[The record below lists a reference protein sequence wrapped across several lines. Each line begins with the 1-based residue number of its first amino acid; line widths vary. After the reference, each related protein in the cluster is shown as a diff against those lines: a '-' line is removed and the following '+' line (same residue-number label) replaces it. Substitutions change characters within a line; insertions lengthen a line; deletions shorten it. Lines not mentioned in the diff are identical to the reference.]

1 MKAAPHGRSDY
12 TERGKMATE
21 IDDLRVKI
29 TADASGVSKGTTTAK
44 KELSGF
50 AQSANSSFGAIS
62 TKAVAVGNIIAKV
75 FMKAFQAIAAQMGD
89 AIKRVDTLNN
99 FPRVMQNM
107 GISATTAQK
116 SINYLQDKLQGLPT
130 TLDQAANAV
139 QRFTASN
146 HNLEASTKMFE
157 GVNNML
163 LASGQ
168 SAEAMAAALEQLS
181 QAYAKGKPE
190 MQDWKTLLQTIPG
203 QLGQVAQAM
212 GYVDSSALYAA
223 FQSGKVNM
231 NDFMKTV
238 VRLNKEG
245 ANGFASFE
253 DQALGSTNGIQ
264 TSITNLKTAIT
275 RGLANIID
283 AIGQTN
289 IAHFFKGIAS
299 AVSTAANYVAAF
311 VRVVLTA
318 INALRAIFGQAP
330 LQFGNTKN
338 AAEDTA
344 SAVNSIGSAASN
356 AAGDIDDATG
366 SAKKLAKQLAGFD
379 EMNVLKEE
387 DSGSG
392 GGSGGAG
399 GANLAG
405 IDLGAL
411 DFGEITDPIQEAY
424 DKLMGL
430 FGNLDLSKWHKALR
444 NFQKGAV
451 KAFDIVK
458 SVGISAWD
466 NLFKPL
472 AKYVAENTLPDYL
485 NGIGEAMQ
493 RLDPSTWSR
502 GFDGFFSGLETT
514 VEGVLDIFTSV
525 SNAVSGFLA
534 VMGNI
539 TIPPVL
545 SALGVIFEQIGVF
558 LKGIGEGIQFMWEEE
573 LQPALD
579 RLNELMAPIIADIQ
593 RVAEGLANNTVLM
606 EALKNTGRVFGI
618 VVGGA
623 INAVAEALSLLG
635 AGIAIVIDFFLN
647 MADFA
652 VKAIEKIGEFLGWLI
667 AKIQIGFENA
677 GKVVEGIWNGIKDF
691 FGGLATTVGNIFK
704 GIWDG
709 IKTGAQNAWNG
720 IKSVFSTVASFFQ
733 TIFTNAWTAVKNVF
747 STGGKIFDGIKDGIV
762 NGFKTIVNA
771 IIRGINRVVSVP
783 FNAINGVLNGIRS
796 VQILDIKPFD
806 WIHTINVPQ
815 IPLLAKGGVVDGATI
830 AMIGEQGREAVVPLE
845 NNTGWIEQ
853 LAKDI
858 QEQGGTGEPIHVTI
872 NLGDETL
879 VDKVI
884 EGANDRSFLNNR
896 LVFNV

>member
-29 TADASGVSKGTTTAK
+29 TADASGVSKGTTAAK

-50 AQSANSSFGAIS
+50 AQSANGSLGAIS

-75 FMKAFQAIAAQMGD
+75 FMKAFQAITAQMGD

-212 GYVDSSALYAA
+212 GYADSSALYAA
-223 FQSGKVNM
+223 FQNGKVNM

-253 DQALGSTNGIQ
+253 DQALSSTNGIQ

-275 RGLANIID
+275 RGIANIVD
-283 AIGQTN
+283 AIGQSN
-289 IAHFFKGIAS
+289 IAQFFKGVAS
-299 AVSTAANYVAAF
+299 AISTATNYVAAF

-318 INALRAIFGQAP
+318 INAIRAIFGQSS
-330 LQFGNTKN
+330 LQFGKTS
-338 AAEDTA
+338 A
-344 SAVNSIGSAASN
+344 SADEAADSVAGVGAAASG
-356 AAGDIDDATG
+356 AASDINDATG
-366 SAKKLAKQLAGFD
+366 AAKKLAKQLAGFD

-458 SVGISAWD
+458 SAGISAWD

-677 GKVVEGIWNGIKDF
+677 GKVVEDIWNGIKDF
-691 FGGLATTVGNIFK
+691 FSGLATTVGNIFK

-771 IIRGINRVVSVP
+771 IIRGINKVVSVP

-796 VQILDIKPFD
+796 VQILDFKPFD

-845 NNTGWIEQ
+845 NNTGWIDK
-853 LAKDI
+853 LAQDLA
-858 QEQGGTGEPIHVTI
+858 EREASAEPIHITV

-896 LVFNV
+896 LVFNI

>member
-29 TADASGVSKGTTTAK
+29 TADASGVSKGTTAAK

-50 AQSANSSFGAIS
+50 AQSANGSLGAIS

-75 FMKAFQAIAAQMGD
+75 FMKAFQAITAQMGD

-212 GYVDSSALYAA
+212 GYADSSALYAA
-223 FQSGKVNM
+223 FQNGKVNM

-253 DQALGSTNGIQ
+253 DQALSSTNGIQ

-275 RGLANIID
+275 RGIANIVD
-283 AIGQTN
+283 AIGQSN
-289 IAHFFKGIAS
+289 IAQFFKGVAS
-299 AVSTAANYVAAF
+299 AISTATNYVAAF

-318 INALRAIFGQAP
+318 INAIRAIFGQSS
-330 LQFGNTKN
+330 LQFGKTS
-338 AAEDTA
+338 A
-344 SAVNSIGSAASN
+344 SANEAADSVAGVGAAASG
-356 AAGDIDDATG
+356 AASDINDATG
-366 SAKKLAKQLAGFD
+366 AAKKLAKQLAGFD

-387 DSGSG
+387 DSSSG

-458 SVGISAWD
+458 SAGISAWD

-514 VEGVLDIFTSV
+514 IEGVLDIFTSV

-539 TIPPVL
+539 VIPPAL
-545 SALGVIFEQIGVF
+545 SALGVIFEQIGTF

-593 RVAEGLANNTVLM
+593 RVAEGLANNKTLM
-606 EALKNTGRVFGI
+606 EALKNTGQVFGI
-618 VVGGA
+618 VVGAA

-677 GKVVEGIWNGIKDF
+677 GKVVEDIWNGIKDF
-691 FGGLATTVGNIFK
+691 FSGLATTVGNIFK

-771 IIRGINRVVSVP
+771 IIRGINKVVSVP

-796 VQILDIKPFD
+796 VQILDFKPFD

-845 NNTGWIEQ
+845 NNTGWIDK
-853 LAKDI
+853 LAQDLA
-858 QEQGGTGEPIHVTI
+858 EREASAEPIHITV

-896 LVFNV
+896 LVFNI

>member
-1 MKAAPHGRSDY
+1 
-12 TERGKMATE
+12 MATE

-50 AQSANSSFGAIS
+50 AQSANSSLGAIS

-75 FMKAFQAIAAQMGD
+75 FMKAFQAITAQMGD

-168 SAEAMAAALEQLS
+168 SAEAMASALEQLS

-212 GYVDSSALYAA
+212 GYADSSALYAA
-223 FQSGKVNM
+223 FQDGKVNM

-238 VRLNKEG
+238 VKLNKEG

-275 RGLANIID
+275 RGMANIID

-318 INALRAIFGQAP
+318 INAIRAIFGQAP

-424 DKLMGL
+424 DKLMSL

-458 SVGISAWD
+458 SAGISAWD

-472 AKYVAENTLPDYL
+472 AKYVAENTLPDFL

-493 RLDPSTWSR
+493 RLDPSTWNS
-502 GFDGFFSGLETT
+502 GFDGFFRGLETT
-514 VEGVLDIFTSV
+514 AEGILDILTSV
-525 SNAVSGFLA
+525 SNAVSGFLT

-539 TIPPVL
+539 IIPPAL
-545 SALGVIFEQIGVF
+545 SALGIIFEQIGVF
-558 LKGIGEGIQFMWEEE
+558 LKGIGEGVQFMWEEE

-593 RVAEGLANNTVLM
+593 RVAEGLSKNTALM
-606 EALKNTGRVFGI
+606 EALKNTGQVFGI
-618 VVGGA
+618 VVGAA

-635 AGIAIVIDFFLN
+635 AGITIIIDFFIN

-652 VKAIEKIGEFLGWLI
+652 VKAIERIGEFLGWLI

-677 GKVVEGIWNGIKDF
+677 GKVVEDIWNGIKDF
-691 FGGLATTVGNIFK
+691 FSGLATTVGNIFK

-858 QEQGGTGEPIHVTI
+858 QEQGGAGEPIHVTI

>member
-29 TADASGVSKGTTTAK
+29 TADASGVSKGTTAAK

-50 AQSANSSFGAIS
+50 AQSANGSFGTIS

-75 FMKAFQAIAAQMGD
+75 FMKAFQAITAQMGD

-212 GYVDSSALYAA
+212 GYADSSALYAA
-223 FQSGKVNM
+223 FQNGKVNM

-245 ANGFASFE
+245 ENGFASFE
-253 DQALGSTNGIQ
+253 DQALSSTNGIQ

-275 RGLANIID
+275 RGIANIVD
-283 AIGQTN
+283 AIGQSN
-289 IAHFFKGIAS
+289 IAQFFKGVAS
-299 AVSTAANYVAAF
+299 AISTATNYVAAF

-318 INALRAIFGQAP
+318 INAIRAIFGQSS
-330 LQFGNTKN
+330 LQFGKTSTSASE
-338 AAEDTA
+338 AADSVA
-344 SAVNSIGSAASN
+344 GVGAAASD

-379 EMNVLKEE
+379 EMNVLKEQ

-392 GGSGGAG
+392 GGSSGAG

-458 SVGISAWD
+458 SAGISAWD

-514 VEGVLDIFTSV
+514 IEGVLDIFTPV

-539 TIPPVL
+539 VIPPAL
-545 SALGVIFEQIGVF
+545 SALGVIFEQIGTF

-593 RVAEGLANNTVLM
+593 RVAEGLANNKTLM
-606 EALKNTGRVFGI
+606 EALKNTGQVFGI
-618 VVGGA
+618 VVGAA

-635 AGIAIVIDFFLN
+635 AGITIVIDFFLN

-677 GKVVEGIWNGIKDF
+677 GKVVEDIWNGIKDF
-691 FGGLATTVGNIFK
+691 FSGLATTVGNIFK

-771 IIRGINRVVSVP
+771 IIRGINKVVSVP

-815 IPLLAKGGVVDGATI
+815 IPLLAKGGIVDGATI

-845 NNTGWIEQ
+845 NNTGWIDK
-853 LAKDI
+853 LAQDLA
-858 QEQGGTGEPIHVTI
+858 QREASGEPIHITV

-896 LVFNV
+896 LVFNI

>member
-1 MKAAPHGRSDY
+1 
-12 TERGKMATE
+12 MATE

-29 TADASGVSKGTTTAK
+29 TADASGVSKGTSTAK

-50 AQSANSSFGAIS
+50 ASSANSSFGAIS

-75 FMKAFQAIAAQMGD
+75 FVKAFQAITAQMGD

-107 GISATTAQK
+107 GISASTAQK

-157 GVNNML
+157 SVNNML

-168 SAEAMAAALEQLS
+168 SAEAMASALEQLS

-212 GYVDSSALYAA
+212 GYADSSALYAA
-223 FQSGKVNM
+223 FQNGKVNM

-238 VRLNKEG
+238 VKLNKEG

-253 DQALGSTNGIQ
+253 DQALSSTNGIQ

-275 RGLANIID
+275 RGIANIVD
-283 AIGQTN
+283 AIGQSN
-289 IAHFFKGIAS
+289 IAQFFKGIAS
-299 AVSTAANYVAAF
+299 AISTAANYVAAF

-318 INALRAIFGQAP
+318 INAIRALFGQSS
-330 LQFGNTKN
+330 LQFGKTS
-338 AAEDTA
+338 A
-344 SAVNSIGSAASN
+344 SASEAADSVASVGAAASD
-356 AAGDIDDATG
+356 AAGDINDATG
-366 SAKKLAKQLAGFD
+366 AAKKLAKQLAGFD
-379 EMNVLKEE
+379 EMNVLKEQ

-392 GGSGGAG
+392 GGSGGGAS

-405 IDLGAL
+405 LDLGAL

-430 FGNLDLSKWHKALR
+430 FGDLDLSKWHKALR

-458 SVGISAWD
+458 SAGVSAWD
-466 NLFKPL
+466 NMFKPL
-472 AKYVAENTLPDYL
+472 AKYVAENTLPDFI
-485 NGIGEAMQ
+485 NGIGDAMQ
-493 RLDPSTWSR
+493 RLDPSTWGK
-502 GFDGFFSGLETT
+502 GFGSFFSGLETT
-514 VEGVLDIFTSV
+514 AEGILDILTSI
-525 SNAVSGFLA
+525 SDAVSGFLT

-539 TIPPVL
+539 IIPPAL
-545 SALGVIFEQIGVF
+545 SALGTIFEQIGTF

-593 RVAEGLANNTVLM
+593 RVADGLSQNTALM

-618 VVGGA
+618 VVGA
-623 INAVAEALSLLG
+623 AVSAVAEGFSLLG
-635 AGIAIVIDFFLN
+635 AAIGIVIDFFLN
-647 MADFA
+647 LADFA
-652 VKAIEKIGEFLGWLI
+652 VNAIEKIGEFLGWLI
-667 AKIQIGFENA
+667 AKIEIGFKNA
-677 GKVVEGIWNGIKDF
+677 GKTIEDIWNGIKDF
-691 FGGLATTVGNIFK
+691 FGGIATAVGNTFK

-709 IKTGAQNAWNG
+709 IKTGAKNAWEG
-720 IKSVFSTVASFFQ
+720 IKSAFSTVANFFK

-762 NGFKTIVNA
+762 TAFKTIVNA
-771 IIRGINRVVSVP
+771 IIKGINKVVSIP

-796 VQILDIKPFD
+796 IDILGVKPFT
-806 WIHTINVPQ
+806 WIGTINVPQ
-815 IPLLAKGGVVDGATI
+815 IPLLAKGGIVDGATI

-845 NNTGWIEQ
+845 NNTGWIDK
-853 LAKDI
+853 LAQDLA
-858 QEQGGTGEPIHVTI
+858 EREAAGEPIHVTI

-896 LVFNV
+896 LVFNI

>member
-466 NLFKPL
+466 NLFHPL

>member
-1 MKAAPHGRSDY
+1 
-12 TERGKMATE
+12 MATE

-29 TADASGVSKGTTTAK
+29 TADASGVSKGTTAAK

-50 AQSANSSFGAIS
+50 AQSANGSLGAIS

-75 FMKAFQAIAAQMGD
+75 FMKAFQAITAQMGD

-212 GYVDSSALYAA
+212 GYADSSALYAA
-223 FQSGKVNM
+223 FQNGKVNM

-253 DQALGSTNGIQ
+253 DQALSSTNGIQ

-275 RGLANIID
+275 RGIANIVD
-283 AIGQTN
+283 AIGQSN
-289 IAHFFKGIAS
+289 IAQFFKGVAS
-299 AVSTAANYVAAF
+299 AISTATNYVAAF

-318 INALRAIFGQAP
+318 INAIRAIFGQSS
-330 LQFGNTKN
+330 LQFGKTSTSANE
-338 AAEDTA
+338 AADSVA
-344 SAVNSIGSAASN
+344 GVGAAASD
-356 AAGDIDDATG
+356 AASDINDATG
-366 SAKKLAKQLAGFD
+366 AAKKLAKQLAGFD

-387 DSGSG
+387 DSSSG

-458 SVGISAWD
+458 SAGISAWD

-534 VMGNI
+534 VMSNI

-677 GKVVEGIWNGIKDF
+677 GKVVEDIWNGIKDF
-691 FGGLATTVGNIFK
+691 FSGLATTVGNIFK

-771 IIRGINRVVSVP
+771 IIRGINKVVSVP

-796 VQILDIKPFD
+796 VQILDFKPFD

-845 NNTGWIEQ
+845 NNTGWIDK
-853 LAKDI
+853 LAQDLA
-858 QEQGGTGEPIHVTI
+858 EREASAEPIHITV

-896 LVFNV
+896 LVFNI

>member
-1 MKAAPHGRSDY
+1 
-12 TERGKMATE
+12 MATE

-29 TADASGVSKGTTTAK
+29 TADASGVSKGTTAAK

-50 AQSANSSFGAIS
+50 AQSANGSLGAIS

-75 FMKAFQAIAAQMGD
+75 FMKAFQAITAQMGD

-212 GYVDSSALYAA
+212 GYADSSALYAA
-223 FQSGKVNM
+223 FQNGKVNM

-238 VRLNKEG
+238 VKLNKEG

-275 RGLANIID
+275 RGIANIVD
-283 AIGQTN
+283 AIGQSN
-289 IAHFFKGIAS
+289 IAQFFKGIAS
-299 AVSTAANYVAAF
+299 AISTATNYVAAF

-318 INALRAIFGQAP
+318 INAIRAIFGQSS
-330 LQFGNTKN
+330 LQFGKTSTSANE
-338 AAEDTA
+338 AADSVA
-344 SAVNSIGSAASN
+344 GVGAAASD
-356 AAGDIDDATG
+356 AASDINDATG
-366 SAKKLAKQLAGFD
+366 AAKKLAKQLAGFD

-458 SVGISAWD
+458 SAGISAWD

-485 NGIGEAMQ
+485 NGVGEAMQ
-493 RLDPSTWSR
+493 RLDPSTWSN

-534 VMGNI
+534 VMSNI

-623 INAVAEALSLLG
+623 INAVAEAFSLLG
-635 AGIAIVIDFFLN
+635 VAIGIIIDFFLN
-647 MADFA
+647 LADFA

-667 AKIQIGFENA
+667 AKIEIGFKNA
-677 GKVVEGIWNGIKDF
+677 GKTIEDIWNGIKDF
-691 FGGLATTVGNIFK
+691 FGGIATAVGNTFK

-771 IIRGINRVVSVP
+771 IIRGINKVVSVP

-845 NNTGWIEQ
+845 NNTGWIDK
-853 LAKDI
+853 LAQDLA
-858 QEQGGTGEPIHVTI
+858 QREASGEPIHITV

>member
-29 TADASGVSKGTTTAK
+29 TADASGVSKGTTAAK

-50 AQSANSSFGAIS
+50 AQSANGSLGAIS

-75 FMKAFQAIAAQMGD
+75 FMKAFQAITAQMGD

-212 GYVDSSALYAA
+212 GYADSSALYAA
-223 FQSGKVNM
+223 FQNGKVNM

-275 RGLANIID
+275 RGIANIVD
-283 AIGQTN
+283 AIGQSN
-289 IAHFFKGIAS
+289 IAQFFKGIAS
-299 AVSTAANYVAAF
+299 AISTATNYVAAF

-318 INALRAIFGQAP
+318 INAIRAIFGQSS
-330 LQFGNTKN
+330 LQFGKTS
-338 AAEDTA
+338 A
-344 SAVNSIGSAASN
+344 SASEAADSVAGVGAAASG
-356 AAGDIDDATG
+356 AASDINDATG
-366 SAKKLAKQLAGFD
+366 AAKKLAKQLAGFD

-430 FGNLDLSKWHKALR
+430 FGDLDLSKWHRALR

-451 KAFDIVK
+451 KAFDIIKTAGV
-458 SVGISAWD
+458 SAWD
-466 NLFKPL
+466 NMFKPL
-472 AKYVAENTLPDYL
+472 AKYVAENTLPDFI

-514 VEGVLDIFTSV
+514 VEGIFDIFTSV
-525 SNAVSGFLA
+525 SNAVSGFLT

-539 TIPPVL
+539 VIPPAL
-545 SALGVIFEQIGVF
+545 SALGVIFEQIGTF

-593 RVAEGLANNTVLM
+593 RVAEGLANNKTLM
-606 EALKNTGRVFGI
+606 EALKNTGQVFGI
-618 VVGGA
+618 VVGAA

-635 AGIAIVIDFFLN
+635 AGITIVIDFFLN

-677 GKVVEGIWNGIKDF
+677 GKVVEDIWNGIKDF
-691 FGGLATTVGNIFK
+691 FSGLATTVGNIFK

-762 NGFKTIVNA
+762 NGFKAIVNA
-771 IIRGINRVVSVP
+771 IIRGINKVVSVP

-796 VQILDIKPFD
+796 VQILDFKPFD

-845 NNTGWIEQ
+845 NNTGWIDK
-853 LAKDI
+853 LAQDLA
-858 QEQGGTGEPIHVTI
+858 QREASGEPIHITV

-896 LVFNV
+896 LVFNI

>member
-29 TADASGVSKGTTTAK
+29 TADASGVSKGTTAAK

-50 AQSANSSFGAIS
+50 AQSANGSFGAIS

-75 FMKAFQAIAAQMGD
+75 FMKAFQAITAQMGD

-212 GYVDSSALYAA
+212 GYADSSALYAA
-223 FQSGKVNM
+223 FQNGKVNM

-245 ANGFASFE
+245 ENGFASFE
-253 DQALGSTNGIQ
+253 DQALSSTNGIQ

-275 RGLANIID
+275 RGIANIVD
-283 AIGQTN
+283 AIGQSN
-289 IAHFFKGIAS
+289 IAQFFKGVAS
-299 AVSTAANYVAAF
+299 AISTATNYVAAF

-318 INALRAIFGQAP
+318 INAIRAIFGQSS
-330 LQFGNTKN
+330 LQFGKTSTSASE
-338 AAEDTA
+338 AADSVA
-344 SAVNSIGSAASN
+344 GVGAAASD
-356 AAGDIDDATG
+356 AADDIDDATG
-366 SAKKLAKQLAGFD
+366 AAKKLAKQLAGFD

-411 DFGEITDPIQEAY
+411 DFGEITGPIQEAY

-458 SVGISAWD
+458 SAGISAWD

-514 VEGVLDIFTSV
+514 IEGVLDIFTSV

-539 TIPPVL
+539 VIPPAL
-545 SALGVIFEQIGVF
+545 SALGVIFEQIGTF

-593 RVAEGLANNTVLM
+593 RVAEGLANNKTLM
-606 EALKNTGRVFGI
+606 EALKNTGQVFGI
-618 VVGGA
+618 VVGAA

-635 AGIAIVIDFFLN
+635 AGITIVIDFFLN

-677 GKVVEGIWNGIKDF
+677 GKVVEDIWNGIKDF
-691 FGGLATTVGNIFK
+691 FSGLATTVGNIFK

-771 IIRGINRVVSVP
+771 IIRGINKVVSVP

-845 NNTGWIEQ
+845 NNTGWIDK
-853 LAKDI
+853 LAQDLA
-858 QEQGGTGEPIHVTI
+858 QREASGEPIHITV

>member
-29 TADASGVSKGTTTAK
+29 TADASGVSKGTTAAK

-50 AQSANSSFGAIS
+50 AQSANGSLGAIS

-75 FMKAFQAIAAQMGD
+75 FMKAFQAITAQMGD

-212 GYVDSSALYAA
+212 GYADSSALYAA
-223 FQSGKVNM
+223 FQDGKVNM

-253 DQALGSTNGIQ
+253 DQALSSTNGIQ

-275 RGLANIID
+275 RGIANIVD
-283 AIGQTN
+283 AIGQSN
-289 IAHFFKGIAS
+289 IAQFFKGVAS
-299 AVSTAANYVAAF
+299 AISTATNYVAAF

-318 INALRAIFGQAP
+318 INAIRAIFGQSS
-330 LQFGNTKN
+330 LQFGKTS
-338 AAEDTA
+338 A
-344 SAVNSIGSAASN
+344 SANEAADSVAGVGAAASG
-356 AAGDIDDATG
+356 AASDINDATG
-366 SAKKLAKQLAGFD
+366 AAKKLAKQLAGFD

-387 DSGSG
+387 DSSSG

-458 SVGISAWD
+458 SAGVSAWD

-472 AKYVAENTLPDYL
+472 AKYVAENTLPDFL

-493 RLDPSTWSR
+493 RLDPSTWSN

-514 VEGVLDIFTSV
+514 VEGVSDIFTSV

-534 VMGNI
+534 VMSNI

-558 LKGIGEGIQFMWEEE
+558 LKGIGEGVQFMWEEE

-667 AKIQIGFENA
+667 AKIEIGFKNA
-677 GKVVEGIWNGIKDF
+677 GKTIEDIWNGIKDF
-691 FGGLATTVGNIFK
+691 FGGIATAVGNTFK

-771 IIRGINRVVSVP
+771 IIRGINKVVSVP

-845 NNTGWIEQ
+845 NNTGWIDK
-853 LAKDI
+853 LAQDLA
-858 QEQGGTGEPIHVTI
+858 EREASGEPIHITV

-896 LVFNV
+896 LVFNI